1 MLMQPETAMKR
12 LAALPA
18 ISKSGKPINGLF
30 RLLSCKEL
38 WHQAYEKIANNSGAM
53 TPGVDG
59 QTFDGISLHWLDK
72 IIGTVMSG
80 EYQPIP
86 VRRVYIPKANG
97 KLRPLGVP
105 SVTDRLVQEVV
116 GSILE
121 VIYEPVFSDH
131 SHGFRPKR
139 SCHTALTDIK
149 NVWSGVKWFVEADI
163 KGFFDNLDHKIMMA
177 LLAKKIDDKNFLRLI
192 ASFLAAGYLE
202 DWKYHNTY
210 SGTPQGGIVSPIL
223 SNIYLHELD
232 QFMERW
238 IEERNMGKERKGN
251 PPWISITARI
261 GYIRKKIRTLQERV
275 KDLHH
280 VMHSPEG
287 LEDAKD
293 EIANVMARIVELE
306 AELKEA
312 KIQQFSVPSK
322 VADDPGYRRYRY
334 VRYADDSL
342 IGIIGSKRDAEEMME
357 AVTRFIETDLLLQV
371 SVEKSAIR
379 HASDGSRFL
388 GYDVRASTP
397 TRMRKHRYPS
407 GAEASKRSSRDRMTL
422 NVPRDKL
429 VAFCK
434 TKGYGDYDAIRA
446 THRSAMLFSSEF
458 EIATQYNSE
467 FRGLA
472 QYYALA
478 GNVKSAM
485 SRLGYIELWSLV
497 KTLAGKHRT
506 SVSEMLN
513 QISKP
518 DGDWTVTSHGSDGS
532 PKLVRIWK
540 LKHLQR
546 PDPKSDRVDSPLM
559 FHFHWART
567 DMIDRLTANQCAACG
582 KTDRPIEIHH
592 VRKLAD
598 HDKSPDFWGYI
609 RASRLRKR
617 VPLCSLCHDD
627 LHAGRLADF
636 RARAIGIESRVQ

>member
-1 MLMQPETAMKR
+1 MQPGTAMKR

-30 RLLSCKEL
+30 RVLSCKEL

-53 TPGVDG
+53 TPGSDG
-59 QTFDGISLHWLDK
+59 QTFDGISLDWLDR
-72 IIGTVMSG
+72 IIGSVMSG
-80 EYQPIP
+80 EYRPIP

-116 GSILE
+116 RSILE

-139 SCHTALTDIK
+139 SCHTALTNIK
-149 NVWSGVKWFVEADI
+149 NVWAGVKWFVEADI

-177 LLAKKIDDKNFLRLI
+177 LLAKKIEDKNFLRLI

-232 QFMERW
+232 QFMEKW
-238 IEERNMGKERKGN
+238 IEERDRGKERRDN
-251 PPWISITARI
+251 PTWVSITARI
-261 GYIRKKIRTLQERV
+261 VRIRKRIRSLQERV
-275 KDLHH
+275 KGLHH
-280 VMHSPEG
+280 KMHNPDGPE
-287 LEDAKD
+287 DTTD
-293 EIANVMARIVELE
+293 EIANVMARIAELE
-306 AELKEA
+306 AELKENKA
-312 KIQQFSVPSK
+312 QQFSVPSK

-334 VRYADDSL
+334 VRYADDFL

-397 TRMRKHRYPS
+397 TRMRKHTYPS
-407 GAEASKRSSRDRMTL
+407 GADASKRSSRDRMTL

-434 TKGYGDYDAIRA
+434 SKGYGDYDAIKA
-446 THRSAMLFSSEF
+446 KHRSAMLFSSEF
-458 EIATQYNSE
+458 EIATQYNME

-485 SRLGYIELWSLV
+485 SRLERMELESLV
-497 KTLAGKHRT
+497 KTLAGKHR
-506 SVSEMLN
+506 SSMSKMLD
-513 QISKP
+513 QIKKP
-518 DGDWTVTSHGSDGS
+518 DGDWIVTSYSSDGS
-532 PKLVRIWK
+532 PKSVRVWK

-546 PDPKSDRVDSPLM
+546 PDPKTDRVDSPLV
-559 FHFHWART
+559 FQFHWART
-567 DMIDRLTANQCAACG
+567 DMIDRLTARHCAACG
-582 KTDRPIEIHH
+582 KTDRLIEIHH

-598 HDKSPDFWGYI
+598 HDRSSDFWRYI

-617 VPLCSLCHDD
+617 IPLCNLCHDD

-636 RARAIGIESRVQ
+636 RARAIGTESRVQ